1 MLKQSTLAIVLLALF
16 CCLNGCSD
24 SNPSVIDTD
33 QLSAEEA
40 EELRI
45 ANEEYEA
52 YMNE

>member
-1 MLKQSTLAIVLLALF
+1 MLKKCFGLVGTLILVASF
-16 CCLNGCSD
+16 GGCDGSSSKVVD
-24 SNPSVIDTD
+24 PD